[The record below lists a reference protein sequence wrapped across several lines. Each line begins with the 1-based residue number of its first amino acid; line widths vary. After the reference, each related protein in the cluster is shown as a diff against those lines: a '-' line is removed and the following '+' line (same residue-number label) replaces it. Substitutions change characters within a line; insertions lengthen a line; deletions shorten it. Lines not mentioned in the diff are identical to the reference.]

1 MAFRAIT
8 QFGCPPQEPIIE
20 PKERY
25 VKANVEAL
33 RTRTRWERV
42 G

>member
-1 MAFRAIT
+1 MAFRA
-8 QFGCPPQEPIIE
+8 PSPNSVAPQEPITK

-33 RTRTRWERV
+33 RNRTRWERV